1 MSRMISAIVL
11 TAAMAASVAVPA
23 ATPFPTLSSTQSAV
37 TVKATPRSLQ
47 GEVWEFDVVFDTH
60 SQELKDDLMKSA
72 VLVPANGSGIG
83 PLEWKGDPP
92 GGHHRQGVLR
102 FDAIRPAPA
111 SVELRIERPGESR
124 PRSFN
129 WSLK

>member
-1 MSRMISAIVL
+1 MSRIIHAIVL
-11 TAAMAASVAVPA
+11 STVLAACAPASAASPL
-23 ATPFPTLSSTQSAV
+23 PTRSSTESAV
-37 TVKATPRSLQ
+37 TVKATPRTLQ
-47 GEVWEFDVVFDTH
+47 GDVWEFDVVFDTH

-72 VLVPANGSGIG
+72 VLVPAGGSSVT

-102 FDAIRPAPA
+102 FNAIRPAPA
-111 SVELRIERPGESR
+111 SLELRIDRAGESK